1 MGQVALENLWL
12 PGIKMSRCYK
22 ASNGWCSHRLLF
34 KLGGGIKI
42 DARGPPGAIDYRRNQ
57 NLIWRSTGILWKWKR
72 NVFAVKY
79 TEHKFYHIFNHF
91 SVHNSVASSAF
102 MLFYHHHQRR
112 NFIAIC
118 RWCAISAHDL
128 YFICCVIWT
137 FPSNLSH
144 IAKYQYYNDL
154 EIKQKKRN

>member
-1 MGQVALENLWL
+1 MPGAPQKLLNSLEWEHGENSVLGKLAPLYIRHFW
-12 PGIKMSRCYK
+12 
-22 ASNGWCSHRLLF
+22 
-34 KLGGGIKI
+34 LGGWGH
-42 DARGPPGAIDYRRNQ
+42 RGRGTDYRRNQ
-57 NLIWRSTGILWKWKR
+57 NLSWRSTGILWKWKR

-91 SVHNSVASSAF
+91 SVHNAVASSTF

-128 YFICCVIWT
+128 CFICFVIWT